1 MPKLTQTDLVLMH
14 METFGEISPAVA
26 LSEYGI
32 QRLASRI
39 FDLER
44 RGVRVHSRM
53 YAGVNKIGLPVRYA
67 VYSLA
72 ED

>member
-1 MPKLTQTDLVLMH
+1 MLRITQTDMVLRH
-14 METFGEISPAVA
+14 MEIFGEITPSVA

-44 RGVRVHSRM
+44 RGVRVNSRM
-53 YAGVNKIGLPVRYA
+53 YAGVNKNGIPVRYA

>member
-1 MPKLTQTDLVLMH
+1 MVHFTQTDMVLRHLEM
-14 METFGEISPAVA
+14 FGEITPAVA
-26 LSEYGI
+26 LGEYGI

-39 FDLER
+39 GDLKR
-44 RGVRVHSRM
+44 RGVKIRSRM
-53 YAGVNKIGLPVRYA
+53 YSGRNRIGLPVRYA

>member
-14 METFGEISPAVA
+14 METFGEITPAVA
-26 LSEYGI
+26 LGEYGI

-39 FDLER
+39 SDLKR
-44 RGVRVHSRM
+44 RGVRVHSRLHT
-53 YAGVNKIGLPVRYA
+53 GINRIGLPVRYA

>member
-1 MPKLTQTDLVLMH
+1 MVLRH
-14 METFGEISPAVA
+14 MEMFGEISPAIA
-26 LSEYGI
+26 LGEYGI

-39 FDLER
+39 SDLKK
-44 RGVRVHSRM
+44 RGIRINSRL
-53 YAGVNKIGLPVRYA
+53 YSGHNRIGLPVRYA